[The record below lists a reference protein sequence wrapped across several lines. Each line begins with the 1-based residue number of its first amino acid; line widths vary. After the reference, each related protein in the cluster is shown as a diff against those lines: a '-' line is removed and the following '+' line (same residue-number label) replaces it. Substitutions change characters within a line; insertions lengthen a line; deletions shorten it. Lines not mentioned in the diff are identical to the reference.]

1 MNYLDWSILFA
12 TLAFIVIYG
21 VLKTRGQRN
30 LNDYFRGDSKSP
42 WWLIG
47 VSVMATQAS
56 AITFIS
62 TPGQAFD
69 DGMRFI
75 QFYFGLPIA
84 IIVICVWFIPIFHK
98 LKVYTAYQ
106 FLENRFDLKTRTLA
120 AGLFLVQRGLAA
132 GITIYA
138 PSIILSSFLGWD
150 LTYTNIGIGILVILY
165 TVSGGTRAV
174 SQTQKQQMFV
184 IMCGM
189 GIAFYLALD
198 GMPSSFDFSDK
209 WQIAKNAGKINL
221 IDLTLNPNN
230 RYNLWSGLAGG
241 FFLALS
247 YFGTD
252 QSQVARYLSG
262 KNLREMR
269 LGLIFNGIL
278 KIPMQFFILLCGVMV
293 FVLLQFTG
301 SPAFFNDK
309 VLTEAKATEQKALI
323 ESSENKVY
331 RLQENIQGVLT
342 SPDYDVVLYQDLV
355 AEERIARK
363 ELKANIEKAIPGAE
377 TKDSDYVF
385 LHFIAKYL
393 PHGLIGLLIAVIL
406 SAAMSSTSSEINALA
421 STTMVDIY
429 GRFNKSERND
439 EQNVKMSKFFTL
451 LWGVLAI
458 IFALSAKLFDNLIEA
473 VNILG
478 SLFYGT
484 ILGIF
489 LVAFWLKKIKGSAV
503 FYAALIA
510 EAAVITLFI
519 TSDLGFL
526 WFNFIGCALVIVFAL
541 LFSQFKKS
549 NDQLVQK

>member
-1 MNYLDWSILFA
+1 MNILDWSILLF

-21 VLKTRGQRN
+21 IYKTRSQRN

-84 IIVICVWFIPIFHK
+84 IIVICIWFIPIFHK
-98 LKVYTAYQ
+98 LKVFTAYQ
-106 FLENRFDLKTRTLA
+106 FLEERFDLKTRTLA
-120 AGLFLVQRGLAA
+120 ASLFLIQRGLAA

-189 GIAFYLALD
+189 GIAYYLALD
-198 GMPSSFDFSDK
+198 GMPESFSFLDK
-209 WQIAKNAGKINL
+209 WQVAKNAGKINL
-221 IDLTLNPNN
+221 IDLTLDPEN

-301 SPAFFNDK
+301 SPAFFNEK
-309 VLTEAKATEQKALI
+309 VLTEAKTSEHSVAVVNAENEVLQIQEQ
-323 ESSENKVY
+323 
-331 RLQENIQGVLT
+331 IQNTLT
-342 SPDYDVVLYQDLV
+342 SPNYDDATYQALV
-355 AEERIARK
+355 TQERNARQSLKEEIVT
-363 ELKANIEKAIPGAE
+363 AIPGAE

-429 GRFNKSERND
+429 GRFKTKETTDAQKVRQS
-439 EQNVKMSKFFTL
+439 KMFTL
-451 LWGVLAI
+451 MWGILAI
-458 IFALSAKLFDNLIEA
+458 VFALSAKLFDNLIEA

-478 SLFYGT
+478 SLFYGS

-489 LVAFWLKKIKGSAV
+489 LVAFWLKQVKGSAV

-510 EAAVITLFI
+510 EAVVIGLFI
-519 TSDLGFL
+519 VSDLGFL
-526 WFNFIGCALVIVFAL
+526 WFNFIGCTLVILLAFVFH
-541 LFSQFKKS
+541 LFHGK
-549 NDQLVQK
+549 NTDLN

>member
-1 MNYLDWSILFA
+1 MNILDWSILFF
-12 TLAFIVIYG
+12 TLAFIVVYG
-21 VLKTRGQRN
+21 IVKTRGQRN

-84 IIVICVWFIPIFHK
+84 IIVICIWFIPIFHK
-98 LKVYTAYQ
+98 LKVFTAYQ
-106 FLENRFDLKTRTLA
+106 FLEERFDLKTRTLA
-120 AGLFLVQRGLAA
+120 ASLFLIQRGLAA

-189 GIAFYLALD
+189 GIAYYLALD

-209 WQIAKNAGKINL
+209 WQVAKNAGKINL
-221 IDLTLNPNN
+221 IDLTLDPNN

-301 SPAFFNDK
+301 SPAFFNEK
-309 VLTEAKATEQKALI
+309 VLTEAKATEQSALI
-323 ESSENKVY
+323 EQNEAKIYS
-331 RLQENIQGVLT
+331 IQAEIQQTLA
-342 SPDYDVVLYQDLV
+342 SPDYDAVRYSDLV
-355 AEERIARK
+355 AEERTARK
-363 ELKANIEKAIPGAE
+363 ELKTTIETVIPGAE

-429 GRFNKSERND
+429 GRFKKGEND
-439 EQNVKMSKFFTL
+439 DAKNVRQSKLFTL
-451 LWGVLAI
+451 LWGVMAI

-478 SLFYGT
+478 SLFYGS

-489 LVAFWLKKIKGSAV
+489 LVAFWLKKIRGNAV
-503 FYAALIA
+503 FYATLCA
-510 EAAVITLFI
+510 EAVVITLFI

-526 WFNFIGCALVIVFAL
+526 WFNFIGCSLVIL
-541 LFSQFKKS
+541 LAVIFQFFGTKKA
-549 NDQLVQK
+549 

>member
-1 MNYLDWSILFA
+1 MNILDWSILFF

-21 VLKTRGQRN
+21 IYKTRNQRN

-84 IIVICVWFIPIFHK
+84 IIVICIWFIPIFHK
-98 LKVYTAYQ
+98 LKVFTAYQ
-106 FLENRFDLKTRTLA
+106 FLEERFDLKTRTLA
-120 AGLFLVQRGLAA
+120 ASLFLVQRGLAA

-189 GIAFYLALD
+189 GIAYYLALD
-198 GMPSSFDFSDK
+198 GIPESFSFLDK
-209 WQIAKNAGKINL
+209 WHVAKNAGKINL
-221 IDLTLNPNN
+221 IDLTLDPNN

-301 SPAFFNDK
+301 SPAFFNEK
-309 VLTEAKATEQKALI
+309 VLTEAKSTEYSAQI
-323 ESSENKVY
+323 VQSEEKV
-331 RLQENIQGVLT
+331 LNIQEQIQATLS
-342 SPDYDVVLYQDLV
+342 SPTYNQTEYQGLV
-355 AEERIARK
+355 ADERAARK
-363 ELKANIEKAIPGAE
+363 ELKNHISSAIPGAE

-429 GRFNKSERND
+429 GRFKTGETTDAQKVR
-439 EQNVKMSKFFTL
+439 QSKLFTL
-451 LWGVLAI
+451 MWGVLAI

-478 SLFYGT
+478 SLFYGS

-489 LVAFWLKKIKGSAV
+489 LVAFWLKKVKGSSV

-510 EAAVITLFI
+510 EATVITLFI
-519 TSDLGFL
+519 ISDLGFL
-526 WFNFIGCALVIVFAL
+526 WFNFIGCALVIMLAFLFHL
-541 LFSQFKKS
+541 LKNKGSVS
-549 NDQLVQK
+549 N

>member
-1 MNYLDWSILFA
+1 MNILDWSILFF
-12 TLAFIVIYG
+12 TLAFIVVYG
-21 VLKTRGQRN
+21 IVKTRGQRN

-84 IIVICVWFIPIFHK
+84 IIVICIWFIPIFHK
-98 LKVYTAYQ
+98 LKVFTAYQ
-106 FLENRFDLKTRTLA
+106 FLEERFDLKTRTLA
-120 AGLFLVQRGLAA
+120 ASLFLIQRGLAA

-209 WQIAKNAGKINL
+209 WQVAKNAGKINL
-221 IDLTLNPNN
+221 IDLTLDPNN

-301 SPAFFNDK
+301 SPAFFNEK
-309 VLTEAKATEQKALI
+309 VLTEAKATEQSALI
-323 ESSENKVY
+323 EQNEAKIYSIQSE
-331 RLQENIQGVLT
+331 IQQTLA
-342 SPDYDVVLYQDLV
+342 SPDYDAVRYSDLV
-355 AEERIARK
+355 AEERTARK
-363 ELKANIEKAIPGAE
+363 ELKTTIETAIPGAE

-429 GRFNKSERND
+429 GRFKKGEND
-439 EQNVKMSKFFTL
+439 DAKNVRQSKLFTL
-451 LWGVLAI
+451 LWGVMAI
-458 IFALSAKLFDNLIEA
+458 VFALSAKLFDNLIEA

-478 SLFYGT
+478 SLFYGS

-489 LVAFWLKKIKGSAV
+489 LVAFWLKKIRGNAV
-503 FYAALIA
+503 FYAALCA
-510 EAAVITLFI
+510 EAVVITLFI

-526 WFNFIGCALVIVFAL
+526 WFNFIGCSLVIL
-541 LFSQFKKS
+541 LAVIFQFFGSKKA
-549 NDQLVQK
+549 V

>member
-1 MNYLDWSILFA
+1 MNILDWSILLF

-21 VLKTRGQRN
+21 IYKTRSQRN

-84 IIVICVWFIPIFHK
+84 IIVICIWFIPIFHK
-98 LKVYTAYQ
+98 LKVFTAYQ
-106 FLENRFDLKTRTLA
+106 FLEERFDLKTRTLA
-120 AGLFLVQRGLAA
+120 ASLFLVQRGLAA

-189 GIAFYLALD
+189 GIAYYLALD
-198 GMPSSFDFSDK
+198 GIPESFNFSDK
-209 WQIAKNAGKINL
+209 WQVAKNAGKINL
-221 IDLTLNPNN
+221 IDLTLDPNN

-301 SPAFFNDK
+301 SPAFFNEK
-309 VLTEAKATEQKALI
+309 VLGQAKATEYSAKI
-323 ESSENKVY
+323 ETSETRV
-331 RLQENIQGVLT
+331 LNIQKQIQTTLS
-342 SPDYDVVLYQDLV
+342 SPNYNEVEYQNLV
-355 AEERIARK
+355 ANERLARK
-363 ELKANIEKAIPGAE
+363 ELKEQISTAIPGAE

-421 STTMVDIY
+421 STTMIDIY
-429 GRFNKSERND
+429 GRFKTGETSD
-439 EQNVKMSKFFTL
+439 AQKVKQSKLFTL
-451 LWGVLAI
+451 MWGVLAI

-478 SLFYGT
+478 SLFYGS

-489 LVAFWLKKIKGSAV
+489 LVAFWLKKVQGSAV

-510 EAAVITLFI
+510 EAVVITLFI
-519 TSDLGFL
+519 VSDLGFL
-526 WFNFIGCALVIVFAL
+526 WFNFIGCALVML
-541 LFSQFKKS
+541 LAFIFHLAGGKKRI
-549 NDQLVQK
+549 

>member
-1 MNYLDWSILFA
+1 MNILDWSILFF
-12 TLAFIVIYG
+12 TLAFIVVYG
-21 VLKTRGQRN
+21 IVKTRGQRN

-84 IIVICVWFIPIFHK
+84 IIVICIWFIPIFHK
-98 LKVYTAYQ
+98 LKVFTAYQ
-106 FLENRFDLKTRTLA
+106 FLEERFDLKTRTLA
-120 AGLFLVQRGLAA
+120 ASLFLIQRGLAA

-189 GIAFYLALD
+189 GIAYYLALD

-209 WQIAKNAGKINL
+209 WQVAKNAGKINL
-221 IDLTLNPNN
+221 IDLTLDPNN

-301 SPAFFNDK
+301 SPAFFNEK
-309 VLTEAKATEQKALI
+309 VLTEAKATEQSALI
-323 ESSENKVY
+323 EQNEAKIYS
-331 RLQENIQGVLT
+331 IQAEIQQTLA
-342 SPDYDVVLYQDLV
+342 SPDYDAVRYSDLV
-355 AEERIARK
+355 AEERTARK
-363 ELKANIEKAIPGAE
+363 ELKTTIETAIPGAE

-429 GRFNKSERND
+429 GRFKKGEND
-439 EQNVKMSKFFTL
+439 DAKNVRQSKLFTL
-451 LWGVLAI
+451 LWGVMAI

-478 SLFYGT
+478 SLFYGS

-489 LVAFWLKKIKGSAV
+489 LVAFWLKKIRGNAV
-503 FYAALIA
+503 FYAALCA
-510 EAAVITLFI
+510 EAVVITLFI

-526 WFNFIGCALVIVFAL
+526 WFNFIGCSLVIL
-541 LFSQFKKS
+541 LAVIFQLFGSKKS
-549 NDQLVQK
+549 V

>member
-1 MNYLDWSILFA
+1 MNILDWSILLF

-21 VLKTRGQRN
+21 IYKTRSQRN

-84 IIVICVWFIPIFHK
+84 IIVICIWFIPIFHK
-98 LKVYTAYQ
+98 LKVFTAYQ
-106 FLENRFDLKTRTLA
+106 FLEERFDLKTRTLA
-120 AGLFLVQRGLAA
+120 ASLFLIQRGLAA

-189 GIAFYLALD
+189 GIAYYLALD
-198 GMPSSFDFSDK
+198 GMPESFSFLDK
-209 WQIAKNAGKINL
+209 WQVAKNAGKINL
-221 IDLTLNPNN
+221 IDLTLDPEN

-301 SPAFFNDK
+301 SPAFFNEK
-309 VLTEAKATEQKALI
+309 VLTEAKTSEHSVAVVHAENEVLQIQEQ
-323 ESSENKVY
+323 
-331 RLQENIQGVLT
+331 IQNTLT
-342 SPDYDVVLYQDLV
+342 SPNYDDATYQALV
-355 AEERIARK
+355 TQERNARQSLKEEIVT
-363 ELKANIEKAIPGAE
+363 AIPGAE

-429 GRFNKSERND
+429 GRFKTKETTDAQKVRQS
-439 EQNVKMSKFFTL
+439 KMFTL
-451 LWGVLAI
+451 MWGILAI
-458 IFALSAKLFDNLIEA
+458 VFALSAKLFDNLIEA

-478 SLFYGT
+478 SLFYGS

-489 LVAFWLKKIKGSAV
+489 LVAFWLKQVKGSAV

-510 EAAVITLFI
+510 EAVVIGLFI
-519 TSDLGFL
+519 VSDLGFL
-526 WFNFIGCALVIVFAL
+526 WFNFIGCALVILLAFVFH
-541 LFSQFKKS
+541 LFRGKKTDL
-549 NDQLVQK
+549 N